1 MLKYV
6 VILLIIIII
15 GLVIYIVRSRRKYE
29 FIINSMIQEEND
41 SDVDTN
47 VASNTISNDISNTII
62 DYVNQSE
69 IETTT
74 STNTDMTSN
83 ATSNT
88 IIDYVDQGV
97 TPSNAIVGYVYQKPS
112 EFNTYDLLMDLLE
125 DKEGM
130 LVLNIDIYN
139 RRTGKRTTH
148 KKYYKISNSP
158 GIRYGYNQY
167 HYFDS
172 DERSYTKFKEALN
185 ILKEYQDKEP
195 GYKISKVYYE
205 CSLPAKDTSEIMQD
219 TLSKP
224 FKEGGIIYDTFVEY
238 IQRDIISLIEFN
250 FGISVPNDEIVI
262 RKRNEETTIS
272 TDYLTEIVD
281 RALTKYVAYDV
292 KNN

>member
-1 MLKYV
+1 
-6 VILLIIIII
+6 
-15 GLVIYIVRSRRKYE
+15 
-29 FIINSMIQEEND
+29 MIQEEND

-47 VASNTISNDISNTII
+47 VASNTDVTSNTIV

-74 STNTDMTSN
+74 NANTDMTSN
-83 ATSNT
+83 TTSNT

-148 KKYYKISNSP
+148 KKYYEISKSS

-167 HYFDS
+167 HYFAS
-172 DERSYTKFKEALN
+172 SIYSTIKNFAYIN
-185 ILKEYQDKEP
+185 CY
-195 GYKISKVYYE
+195 VY
-205 CSLPAKDTSEIMQD
+205 
-219 TLSKP
+219 
-224 FKEGGIIYDTFVEY
+224 
-238 IQRDIISLIEFN
+238 
-250 FGISVPNDEIVI
+250 
-262 RKRNEETTIS
+262 
-272 TDYLTEIVD
+272 
-281 RALTKYVAYDV
+281 
-292 KNN
+292 

>member
-15 GLVIYIVRSRRKYE
+15 GLVIYIVRSQRKYE

-47 VASNTISNDISNTII
+47 VASNTDVTSNTIV

-74 STNTDMTSN
+74 NANTDMTSN
-83 ATSNT
+83 ATSNAVV
-88 IIDYVDQGV
+88 DYVDQGII
-97 TPSNAIVGYVYQKPS
+97 PSNAIVGYVNQKKS

-139 RRTGKRTTH
+139 LSTGKRTTH
-148 KKYYKISNSP
+148 KKYYEISKSS

-238 IQRDIISLIEFN
+238 IQRDIITLIEFN

-262 RKRNEETTIS
+262 KKRNEETTIS
-272 TDYLTEIVD
+272 ADYLTEIVD